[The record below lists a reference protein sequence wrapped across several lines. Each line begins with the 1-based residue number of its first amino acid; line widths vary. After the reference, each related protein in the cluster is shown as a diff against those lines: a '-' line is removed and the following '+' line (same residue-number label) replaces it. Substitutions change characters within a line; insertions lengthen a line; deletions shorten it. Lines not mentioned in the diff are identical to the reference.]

1 MRQRFR
7 RITDARPSAPP
18 PTSKLTDERAAH
30 AEAISAPVMNGKLR
44 PWWGVATRLDR
55 LLETKVLSVVLVTVW
70 HSFLGDSHGLA
81 ETLREYADLLDR
93 GEWRKPP
100 PIKH

>member
-44 PWWGVATRLDR
+44 PWWGVAGAAADQA
-55 LLETKVLSVVLVTVW
+55 LSR
-70 HSFLGDSHGLA
+70 GDAYMSD
-81 ETLREYADLLDR
+81 TL
-93 GEWRKPP
+93 
-100 PIKH
+100 